1 MTTITKGKTMTQIA
15 IRHVTDQRGQLNDQ
29 GKPINSVG
37 IGTVLPGRED
47 DAADIATIKL
57 LHEVE
62 AMRRQ
67 LRAFEPQLSK
77 MITEFGLRRGDRGY
91 REFFLRNALNQ
102 QQYTEK

>member
-1 MTTITKGKTMTQIA
+1 MTHFIKDTWPPVREIT
-15 IRHVTDQRGQLNDQ
+15 HVTQLNST
-29 GKPINSVG
+29 NSVG

-67 LRAFEPQLSK
+67 LRVLEPQLSK
-77 MITEFGLRRGDRGY
+77 MITEFGLRRGERSY
-91 REFFLRNALNQ
+91 RDFFLRNELNQ
-102 QQYTEK
+102 QQYTEQ